1 MGNTNIQEDGT
12 LAKQLFLA
20 IRAHQMHVTPE
31 KVVKEAEKFIES
43 LPPLEKSSKTIHSRS
58 SVCANSYQPRRSH
71 PKPAHQVMKRN
82 AKYFPKDWEYL
93 DKLPK
98 EIPPNR
104 ILRHNN
110 VRPIFPL
117 GRNGFRA
124 WLRDRKPDDEPMCD
138 CPWCVKHVHHRYRT
152 V

>member
-71 PKPAHQVMKRN
+71 PKPAHQVMKRTLN
-82 AKYFPKDWEYL
+82 IFQKIGSIWTTFQRDSTQPDFAAQQCTPD
-93 DKLPK
+93 
-98 EIPPNR
+98 IPVRQER
-104 ILRHNN
+104 I
-110 VRPIFPL
+110 PCM
-117 GRNGFRA
+117 A
-124 WLRDRKPDDEPMCD
+124 A
-138 CPWCVKHVHHRYRT
+138 
-152 V
+152 